1 MSLVSPANGATA
13 PPLQQSIAM
22 PLLDHFH
29 PPLSAERRWE
39 SFHSSWATKLAD
51 ALSEHWL
58 PPNYIAEE
66 HAHLGPSVE
75 IDVAAFEKETLATR
89 QEGDGVVATVGHKV
103 WTAPE
108 ADGILPAVFPETF
121 EVRVLSTDTG
131 PK

>member
-39 SFHSSWATKLAD
+39 AFHSSWATKLAD
-51 ALSEHWL
+51 ALTERWL

-66 HAHLGPSVE
+66 NVHFGPSVE
-75 IDVAAFEKETLATR
+75 IDVATFEQSAPASGRQSATATLPAKIWSPP
-89 QEGDGVVATVGHKV
+89 A
-103 WTAPE
+103 
-108 ADGILPAVFPETF
+108 ADGALPTVFPETF
-121 EVRVLSTDTG
+121 EI
-131 PK
+131 